1 MAGAVRGTAGS
12 GGALRLAVIG
22 GGWAGLSAAVHA
34 VQRGHAVTL
43 FEMARHWGG
52 RARSLPDTD
61 GLDNGQH
68 ILIGAYRD
76 TLALMRT
83 VGVDPD
89 KVLLR
94 RPLALCGADGQGLRL
109 EAGPAA
115 WAFAAAVLRSGA
127 WPWRERIA
135 LLHACAGWA
144 RAGFACRPDRS
155 VAELCAALPS
165 AVRLRLIDPLCVAA
179 LNTPAAEASAAV
191 FLRVLRDGLFGGRGA
206 CDLLLPRR
214 PLNALLPEPAARWLA
229 GHGAELRPGQRVT
242 SLVRDAAAWQV
253 DGRPFDGVVLACPAA
268 EAARLAAP
276 LAPAWAALAAG
287 LRFEPIVTVTLR
299 CRGARLALPMLAL
312 AEDARSP
319 AQFVFDHAQL
329 GGPAG
334 RFSFVVSGAARW
346 VAAGLDACAAA
357 TQRQAAEQLAASG
370 WQRGQASLEAVFA
383 ERRATFRCT
392 PALQRPPAVIA
403 PGLAAAGDYVAGPYP
418 ATLEG
423 AVRAGIAALE
433 ALEPREALHVPT
445 MQNRV
450 SSSSNPP

>member
-1 MAGAVRGTAGS
+1 MAGPLTGVAAGGS
-12 GGALRLAVIG
+12 NPLRLAVIG
-22 GGWAGLSAAVHA
+22 GGWAGLGAAVQA
-34 VQRGHAVTL
+34 VQRGHPVTVY
-43 FEMARHWGG
+43 EMARHWGG
-52 RARSLPDTD
+52 RARSLPDTEHD
-61 GLDNGQH
+61 SGLDNGQH

-76 TLALMRT
+76 TLALMRA

-89 KVLLR
+89 EVLLR
-94 RPLALCGADGQGLRL
+94 QPLALCGADGLGLRL
-109 EAGPAA
+109 RPGPAA
-115 WAFAAAVLRSGA
+115 WAFTSAVLRSRA
-127 WPWRERIA
+127 WRWRERIA
-135 LLHACAGWA
+135 LLRACAGWA
-144 RAGFACRPDRS
+144 RAGFRCRPDRS
-155 VAELCAALPS
+155 VDELCAALP
-165 AVRLRLIDPLCVAA
+165 APLRRRLIDPLCVAA

-191 FLRVLRDGLFGGRGA
+191 FLRVLHDGLFGGRGA

-214 PLNALLPEPAARWLA
+214 PLNALLPEPTARWLA
-229 GHGAELRPGQRVT
+229 GRGAELRLGQRVT
-242 SLVRDAAAWQV
+242 ALGRTSKGWQV
-253 DGRPFDGVVLACPAA
+253 DGRSFDAVVLACPAA

-276 LAPAWAALAAG
+276 IAPDWAALAAA

-299 CRGARLALPMLAL
+299 CQGVRLPLPMVAL

-357 TQRQAAEQLAASG
+357 ARRQAAEQLQACG

-392 PALQRPPAVIA
+392 PALQRPPAAIA

-423 AVRAGIAALE
+423 AVRAGIAALDLL
-433 ALEPREALHVPT
+433 AAPT

-450 SSSSNPP
+450 SSASIPPP

>member
-1 MAGAVRGTAGS
+1 MAEPLTGAAAGGGT
-12 GGALRLAVIG
+12 LDLAVIG
-22 GGWAGLSAAVHA
+22 GGWAGLAAAVHA
-34 VQRGHAVTL
+34 VQRGHRVAV
-43 FEMARHWGG
+43 FELARHWGG
-52 RARSLPDTD
+52 RARSLDGS

-68 ILIGAYRD
+68 ILIGAYRE

-83 VGVDPD
+83 VGVDPEQ
-89 KVLLR
+89 VLLR
-94 RPLALCGADGQGLRL
+94 RPLALCGADGLGLRL
-109 EAGPAA
+109 LPGGPAA
-115 WAFAAAVLRSGA
+115 PAFAAAVLASRA
-127 WPWRERIA
+127 WRWRDKLA
-135 LLHACAGWA
+135 LLRACAGWA
-144 RAGFACRPDRS
+144 RAGFRCTPDRS
-155 VAELCAALPS
+155 VGTLCAALPA
-165 AVRLRLIDPLCVAA
+165 AVRQRLIDPLCVAA

-206 CDLLLPRR
+206 CDLLLPCR
-214 PLNALLPEPAARWLA
+214 PLNDLLPAPAARWLA
-229 GHGAELRPGQRVT
+229 ERGAELCLGQRVT
-242 SLVRDAAAWQV
+242 VLDRASKGWQV
-253 DGRPFDGVVLACPAA
+253 DGRAFDAVVLACSAA

-276 LAPAWAALAAG
+276 VAPDWAALAAA

-299 CRGARLALPMLAL
+299 CGGARLPLPMVAL

-357 TQRQAAEQLAASG
+357 TQRQAAEQLRRCG
-370 WQRGQASLEAVFA
+370 WPAGSAPLEAVFA

-392 PALQRPPAVIA
+392 PALQRPPAAIA

-423 AVRAGIAALE
+423 AVRSAVAALDLLG
-433 ALEPREALHVPT
+433 APT

-450 SSSSNPP
+450 SSASSPP